1 MISIWEL
8 HKKNILNALGLM
20 SGTSMDGLDI
30 CLAEIKRN
38 NSEIDARVKH
48 YSSYPYSTDF
58 KKRLLQL
65 PTASTPEICQMN
77 FKIAQLYVDLI
88 QQFLDEFQLGVN
100 AFDLIGSHGQT
111 VWHIHR
117 DSTLQ
122 IGEASVLAERFNV
135 PVVSDFRV
143 RDVAAGGSG
152 APLVPFLDF
161 LVFKK
166 YRKNM
171 MALNIGGIANF
182 TMIPSDAVGVD
193 NICALDAGPGNS
205 LIDITAQM
213 TSGGDMSFDKDGM
226 IARSGTI
233 RLDILDFL
241 LNHPYISSPMPKS
254 TGREIFGKE
263 LIDQIVG
270 NFRLNRTDYAD
281 LVATVTRFTAE
292 AIFVNYRHF
301 FADRYPLD
309 VIIISGGGADNP
321 VIVKHLKELFAGVP
335 VHRSDN
341 YGIQSD
347 SKEAFAFAVLAAASV
362 WGITGNVPNVT
373 GAGHP
378 VVLGK
383 ITL

>member
-1 MISIWEL
+1 
-8 HKKNILNALGLM
+8 
-20 SGTSMDGLDI
+20 MDGLDI

-38 NSEIDARVKH
+38 NSEIDARVKRYLS
-48 YSSYPYSTDF
+48 YSYSDDF
-58 KKRLLQL
+58 KNRLMQL
-65 PTASTPEICQMN
+65 PTANTPEICRLN
-77 FKIAQLYVDLI
+77 FKITQQYADLI
-88 QQFLDEFQLGVN
+88 QQFLDEFQLGAN

-135 PVVSDFRV
+135 PVISDFRV

-171 MALNIGGIANF
+171 IALNIGGIANF
-182 TMIPSDAVGVD
+182 TMIPSDATGID
-193 NICALDAGPGNS
+193 SIYALDTGPGNS

-213 TSGGDMSFDKDGM
+213 TSGGDISFDKDGM

-233 RLDILDFL
+233 RQDILDFL

-254 TGREIFGKE
+254 TGREIFGKK
-263 LIDQIVG
+263 LIDKIVRK
-270 NFRLNRTDYAD
+270 FRLSQTDYPD

-292 AIFVNYRHF
+292 AIFANYRHF
-301 FADRYPLD
+301 FTDRYPLD
-309 VIIISGGGADNP
+309 EIIVSGGGADNP
-321 VIVKHLKELFAGVP
+321 VIIEHLKELFAGIP
-335 VHRSDN
+335 VHRSDD
-341 YGIQSD
+341 YDIQSD
-347 SKEAFAFAVLAAASV
+347 SKEAFAFAVLAAASI
-362 WGITGNVPNVT
+362 WGITGNVPNIT

>member
-8 HKKNILNALGLM
+8 HKKNTLNVLGLM

-30 CLAEIKRN
+30 CLAEIKRS
-38 NSEIDARVKH
+38 NSKIDARLKH
-48 YSSYPYSTDF
+48 YSNYSYSDEF
-58 KKRLLQL
+58 KNHLLQL
-65 PTASTPEICQMN
+65 PTANTGKICQMN
-77 FKIAQLYVDLI
+77 FEIAKIYADLI

-100 AFDLIGSHGQT
+100 AFNLIGSHGQT

-135 PVVSDFRV
+135 PVISDFRV

-166 YRKNM
+166 YRKNLM
-171 MALNIGGIANF
+171 VLNIGGIANF
-182 TMIPSDAVGVD
+182 TMIPSDATGVD
-193 NICALDAGPGNS
+193 SVYALDAGPGNS

-213 TSGGDMSFDKDGM
+213 ASGGDISFDKDGM
-226 IARSGTI
+226 IALSGTI
-233 RLDILDFL
+233 RQDILDFL
-241 LNHPYISSPMPKS
+241 LNHPYISSAMPKS

-270 NFRLNRTDYAD
+270 KFRLSRTDYPD
-281 LVATVTRFTAE
+281 LAATVTRFTAE
-292 AIFVNYRHF
+292 AIFANYRQF

-309 VIIISGGGADNP
+309 EIIISGGGADNP
-321 VIVKHLKELFAGVP
+321 VIVKHLKELIAGVP
-335 VHRSDN
+335 VHRSDD

-347 SKEAFAFAVLAAASV
+347 SKEAFAFAVLAAAAV

>member
-8 HKKNILNALGLM
+8 HKKNTLNALGLM

-65 PTASTPEICQMN
+65 PTAGTPEICQMN

-100 AFDLIGSHGQT
+100 TFDLIGSHGQT

-143 RDVAAGGSG
+143 RDIAAGGSG

-241 LNHPYISSPMPKS
+241 LNHSYISSPMPKS

-263 LIDQIVG
+263 LIDQIVQK
-270 NFRLNRTDYAD
+270 FRLSRTDYRD

-292 AIFVNYRHF
+292 AIFANYRHF
-301 FADRYPLD
+301 FADRYLLD
-309 VIIISGGGADNP
+309 EIIVSGGGADNP
-321 VIVKHLKELFAGVP
+321 VIVEHLKELFAGVQ
-335 VHRSDN
+335 VHRSDD

-347 SKEAFAFAVLAAASV
+347 SKEAFAFAVLSAASV